1 MIKIFV
7 NGTFDII
14 HPGHI
19 ALLNFAKSQGD
30 HLTVAIDSDRRVKS
44 LKGNSRPINSEYERK
59 LLLENLKS
67 VDEVKI
73 FDTDQQLIDMI
84 SNADIMIKGSDY
96 KNQNI
101 VGSDNCKQII
111 FFDRINEYS
120 STKKIQSIVNR

>member
-14 HPGHI
+14 HPGHL
-19 ALLNFAKSQGD
+19 ALLNFGKSQGD
-30 HLTVAIDSDRRVKS
+30 YLTVAIDSDRRVKR
-44 LKGNSRPINSEYERK
+44 LKGSDRPINTQYERK

-73 FDTDQQLIDMI
+73 FDTDKELIDMI
-84 SNADIMIKGSDY
+84 SQSDIMIKGSDY
-96 KNQNI
+96 KDQNI
-101 VGSDNCKQII
+101 VGLNECKKII

-120 STKKIQSIVNR
+120 STKKIQSIINR

>member
-14 HPGHI
+14 HLGHL

-30 HLTVAIDSDRRVKS
+30 YLTVAIDSDWRVRK
-44 LKGNSRPINSEYERK
+44 LKGNTRPINSEYERK

-67 VDEVKI
+67 VDVVKI
-73 FDTDQQLIDMI
+73 FDTDQELLDMI
-84 SNADIMIKGSDY
+84 RQSDIMIKGSDY
-96 KNQNI
+96 KDQNI
-101 VGSDNCKQII
+101 VGLGECKKII

-120 STKKIQSIVNR
+120 STKKIQSIINR